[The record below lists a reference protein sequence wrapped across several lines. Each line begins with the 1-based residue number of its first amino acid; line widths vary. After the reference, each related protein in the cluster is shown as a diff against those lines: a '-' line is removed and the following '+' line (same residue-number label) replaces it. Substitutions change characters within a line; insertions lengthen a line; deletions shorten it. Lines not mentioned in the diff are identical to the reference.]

1 MNRNGPFLF
10 MSPRK
15 ACSWMDGMTGLPSIS
30 LRHDVYVQELATH
43 GLVLV
48 ANDEDE
54 GENYYYFAK
63 KL

>member
-1 MNRNGPFLF
+1 
-10 MSPRK
+10 
-15 ACSWMDGMTGLPSIS
+15 MTGLPSIS